1 MASGKPDASGQERQ
15 DFDNPWKEALHE
27 FFPSFLEFFFPDIHA
42 DIDWGLGHE
51 FLDAE
56 LRQLGR
62 KSRGGRRLPDA
73 LVRVVRRNGQ
83 EGYVL
88 VHIEIQSQ
96 VDQLF
101 TLRVATYNHRIF
113 DVHQLPLVSLVILA
127 DPDPRW
133 YPDRYERELWGTRSL
148 LEFRAFKLLD
158 LRDRRLELAA
168 SSNPFAL
175 LSAAHLAALESGPA
189 TRTRLAWKLDLVR
202 SLYRRGVDQERARS
216 LFGLIDWI
224 LHLTPTLDSEFCH
237 EVEEIE
243 RSTEMRHMTT
253 FERRGLEKGRL
264 EGHLEGQRRMLQG
277 FASARFGEAASAI
290 AEALEVIDD
299 PEVLLRLAGPVATAT
314 SVTEVLAAIR
324 KETQGG

>member
-1 MASGKPDASGQERQ
+1 MASGKPAASGQERQ

-83 EGYVL
+83 EGHVL

-113 DVHQLPLVSLVILA
+113 DAHQLPLVSLVILA

-202 SLYRRGVDQERARS
+202 SLYRRGRGPGEGPLALRADR
-216 LFGLIDWI
+216 LDPAPDPNTGFGI
-224 LHLTPTLDSEFCH
+224 LPRGRRNRKEHGDATYDHLREAGPGEGPSGGASGGTVQDAA
-237 EVEEIE
+237 
-243 RSTEMRHMTT
+243 
-253 FERRGLEKGRL
+253 GGRL
-264 EGHLEGQRRMLQG
+264 RPLWRSCRRNSR
-277 FASARFGEAASAI
+277 SAGSHR
-290 AEALEVIDD
+290 
-299 PEVLLRLAGPVATAT
+299 
-314 SVTEVLAAIR
+314 
-324 KETQGG
+324 

>member
-1 MASGKPDASGQERQ
+1 MASGKPAASGQKRQ

-27 FFPSFLEFFFPDIHA
+27 YFRSFLEFFFPDIHA
-42 DIDWGLGHE
+42 DIDWNRGHE

-56 LRQLGR
+56 LRQLAR
-62 KSRGGRRLPDA
+62 KTRAGRRLPDA
-73 LVRVVRRNGQ
+73 LVRVVRRDGQ

-101 TLRVATYNHRIF
+101 TLRVATYNYRIF
-113 DVHQLPLVSLVILA
+113 DLHQLPLVSLVILA
-127 DPDPRW
+127 DPDPQWR
-133 YPDRYERELWGTRSL
+133 PERYERELWGTRSV

-189 TRTRLAWKLDLVR
+189 ARTRLTWKLDLVR
-202 SLYRRGVDQERARS
+202 SLYRQGLDQERVRS

-224 LHLTPTLDSEFCH
+224 LHLTPALDSEFCR

-264 EGHLEGQRRMLQG
+264 EGRLEERRRMLQG
-277 FASARFGEAASAI
+277 VASARFGEAASEI
-290 AEALEVIDD
+290 AEALEAIGD
-299 PEVLLRLAGPVATAT
+299 PEVLLRLVGSVATAT
-314 SVTEVLAAIR
+314 SAAEVLAAIR
-324 KETQGG
+324 KETQTA